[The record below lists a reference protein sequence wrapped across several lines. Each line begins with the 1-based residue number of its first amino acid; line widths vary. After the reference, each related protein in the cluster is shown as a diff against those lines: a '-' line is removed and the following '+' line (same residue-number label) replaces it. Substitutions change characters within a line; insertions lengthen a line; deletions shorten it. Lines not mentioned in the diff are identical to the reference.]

1 MTVKSDSF
9 IIQPMNYYRV
19 GKKLFPIIFLM
30 IFFYSCAPKV
40 QIVPEVT
47 GQLTAHDIYTFSADI
62 PVFKLLEHDSN
73 FVMVNGR
80 GTISKVSIA
89 TGELKFIYQLK
100 FAIRPD
106 IYRHDDILVMRD
118 RAGRNIVMF
127 DINEMKVLHAIE
139 EDTTGRCVGADKRA
153 VVLSTGNK
161 LIVHPS
167 TSTKKKMEIETG
179 SAQVFSS
186 RVESDGIYVPT
197 TDHLIRIDT
206 ERWDIIKT
214 AFPIPCNSGVLLD
227 KGFIYY
233 GSPDRQLLKFD
244 PARKKILWKFT
255 LTKNLSEAPI
265 KMADHI
271 VCTPEDQNI
280 YFIAPNGTLAWWQK
294 LGSTRLLPPVSMEN
308 NVAVFLFPKESPVVR
323 YFNLKDRETHSY
335 QLKDLIQGAPVF
347 YRVGLYIL
355 KGKKE
360 GQQKKTAGIIK
371 IANRFEVDIKTE
383 PKRLLST
390 GKSIKFILKPVNLIE
405 PVLAVNILNSK
416 KESIFDKEI
425 VDAEKAQFNWIPE
438 TKGNYEVTVEAKT
451 DNGQTIKSS
460 QAFTVLDTDTLLL
473 DHYLTLQQ
481 ACNADIFIRKKKDK
495 KNAKNH

>member
-1 MTVKSDSF
+1 
-9 IIQPMNYYRV
+9 MNYYSKS
-19 GKKLFPIIFLM
+19 KKLFPIIFLM

-47 GQLTAHDIYTFSADI
+47 GQLTADEIYTFSADI

-89 TGELKFIYQLK
+89 TGELKFIYQMK
-100 FAIRPD
+100 FAIHPD
-106 IYRHDDILVMRD
+106 IYRHDDVLVMRD
-118 RAGRNIVMF
+118 RSGQNIVMF
-127 DINEMKVLHAIE
+127 DINEMKVLRSIE
-139 EDTTGRCVGADKRA
+139 EDTEGRCIGADKRA
-153 VVLSTGNK
+153 AVLSTGNK
-161 LIVHPS
+161 LIVLPS
-167 TSTKKKMEIETG
+167 TSKKKKMEIEIG
-179 SAQVFSS
+179 SAQVFAT
-186 RVESDGIYVPT
+186 RVESNGIYVPT
-197 TDHLIRIDT
+197 ADHLIRIDT
-206 ERWDIIKT
+206 ERWNVQKT
-214 AFPIPCNSGVLLD
+214 AFPIPCNSGILLD

-233 GSPDRQLLKFD
+233 GSPNRQLLKFD
-244 PARKKILWKFT
+244 PVRNKIIWKLT
-255 LTKNLSEAPI
+255 LTKNLSEAPLN
-265 KMADHI
+265 MANHI

-280 YFIAPNGTLAWWQK
+280 YFVSPNGTLDWWQK

-308 NVAVFLFPKESPVVR
+308 NVAVFLFPKESPEVR

-335 QLKDLIQGAPVF
+335 QLKDLIQGDPIF
-347 YRVGLYIL
+347 YGKALYIL

-360 GQQKKTAGIIK
+360 GQQKKTAGIVK

-405 PVLAVNILNSK
+405 PALEVKILNSK
-416 KESIFDKEI
+416 KESIFNKEI
-425 VDAEKAQFNWIPE
+425 IDAEKGQFNWIPE
-438 TKGNYEVTVEAKT
+438 SKGNYEVTVDAKT
-451 DNGQTIKSS
+451 EDGQVVKSS

-473 DHYLTLQQ
+473 DHYLKLQQ
-481 ACNADIFIRKKKDK
+481 ACNADIFMRKKKDK